1 MPHLQPNII
10 FAGRY
15 TLLEKLGI
23 GGYSEVWNASD
34 NMANE
39 MLVALKIF
47 APDKGMDQNGIQVF
61 SKQYGLVFNL
71 NHPNLLKPSH
81 YDIWEGSPY
90 LVMPYCKNRSV
101 YSKLG
106 EISETEVLR
115 FIQQAASA
123 LNYLHTL
130 PTPIIHQDIKPDN
143 FLIDDNGNYLLSDFG
158 ISSRLRRTL
167 TRSVGAASSA
177 GTLAYMPPERFGREQ
192 QIIPASDIFSLGVT
206 VFELLTERQPFG
218 EHGGLIL
225 NTGAVVPDLPKSF
238 SLGLNSLVRSCMD
251 ADPALRP
258 DAATLVINVTKLLG
272 NVETGL
278 HSNKRDWSTTGSR
291 STRPIPNTPIPSK
304 PKISERKSKKIR
316 YKVPVLLSIIP
327 AVALLF
333 FVLMYLIKNKTSV
346 DNIQNYRSNTGT
358 VVKHINTA
366 SSNTTGTKSAKKAQ
380 SNNAAS
386 APKYITVHNVNGG
399 TRKVIIRNNEIYDAV
414 TGKKLRI
421 VRTNTIAKPT
431 TSSTA
436 KTTTPSL
443 TSADQK
449 AIDAYRESK
458 RKK

>member
-61 SKQYGLVFNL
+61 SKEYGLVFNL

-218 EHGGLIL
+218 EHGGLL
-225 NTGAVVPDLPKSF
+225 LKNGADIPDLPENF
-238 SLGLNSLVRSCMD
+238 SSDLNNLVRSCLNVN
-251 ADPALRP
+251 PALRP
-258 DAATLVINVTKLLG
+258 VAVSLNIKTPELSNTPNLQKNLPKLVEQIFVERKTL
-272 NVETGL
+272 
-278 HSNKRDWSTTGSR
+278 
-291 STRPIPNTPIPSK
+291 PIPNALPTL
-304 PKISERKSKKIR
+304 ISVEPDLKLNSDDTSGIIANI
-316 YKVPVLLSIIP
+316 LLF
-327 AVALLF
+327 VALA
-333 FVLMYLIKNKTSV
+333 LI
-346 DNIQNYRSNTGT
+346 IL
-358 VVKHINTA
+358 II
-366 SSNTTGTKSAKKAQ
+366 
-380 SNNAAS
+380 
-386 APKYITVHNVNGG
+386 YIG
-399 TRKVIIRNNEIYDAV
+399 
-414 TGKKLRI
+414 
-421 VRTNTIAKPT
+421 
-431 TSSTA
+431 
-436 KTTTPSL
+436 
-443 TSADQK
+443 
-449 AIDAYRESK
+449 SK
-458 RKK
+458 